1 MDAEIR
7 RCIDRRRGCGYDLRF
22 VAGVNAYKPE
32 EWTDMMDKQKLEHFR
47 KLLETRRLNLRE
59 SVARTEEDGRAA
71 QSTDSAQDIA
81 DRASSSYQKEFL
93 FARSNNDRQFL
104 QMVEH
109 ALSNMT
115 EGTYGECEQC
125 GKEINERRM
134 EAVPW
139 ARHCIGCQEKLER
152 GELEPQAQEN

>member
-1 MDAEIR
+1 MANCANR
-7 RCIDRRRGCGYDLRF
+7 RIFNRVEPMNR
-22 VAGVNAYKPE
+22 E
-32 EWTDMMDKQKLEHFR
+32 MLEHYR
-47 KLLETRRLNLRE
+47 NLLEIKRLNLRA

-93 FARSNNDRQFL
+93 FARSNDDRQFL
-104 QMVEH
+104 HMVEH
-109 ALSNMT
+109 ALSSIA
-115 EGTYGECEQC
+115 EGVYGECEHC
-125 GKEINERRM
+125 GNAINQRRL

-152 GELEPQAQEN
+152 GELEEQAQES

>member
-1 MDAEIR
+1 MER
-7 RCIDRRRGCGYDLRF
+7 
-22 VAGVNAYKPE
+22 
-32 EWTDMMDKQKLEHFR
+32 QKLEHYR
-47 KLLETRRLNLRE
+47 TLLETRRLHLRE
-59 SVARTEEDGRAA
+59 SVARSEEDGRAA
-71 QSTDSAQDIA
+71 QDTDSAQDIA

-109 ALSNMT
+109 ALSNIS
-115 EGTYGECEQC
+115 EGSYGECEQC
-125 GKEINERRM
+125 GNAINERRL

-152 GELEPQAQEN
+152 GELQQSALES

>member
-1 MDAEIR
+1 MDR
-7 RCIDRRRGCGYDLRF
+7 
-22 VAGVNAYKPE
+22 
-32 EWTDMMDKQKLEHFR
+32 QKLEHYR
-47 KLLETRRLNLRE
+47 KLLESRRLHLRE
-59 SVARTEEDGRAA
+59 SVARSEEDGRAA
-71 QSTDSAQDIA
+71 QDTDSAQDIA

-109 ALSNMT
+109 ALSNIA

-125 GKEINERRM
+125 GNPINERRL

-139 ARHCIGCQEKLER
+139 ARHCIACQEKQER
-152 GELEPQAQEN
+152 GELEQPAMEN